1 MFRLTLILVCVTCNA
16 LVFAQIPDS
25 LTLEKCISLAEENS
39 YQLQADDAEIAV
51 AENVVSI
58 AESRAIPTISGELGM
73 DNRFLQPY
81 YFNQMWASVHADW
94 APGDLIMKTNRS
106 SLQDLETRKL
116 EKEQHRLSV
125 IGRST
130 SLYMSILQVNKQIE
144 ILGLKMI
151 LLQRHYQV
159 SRGMWTAGL
168 RSELDMLQ
176 TESEIARLK
185 EDSTQLTMVRSNL
198 TIELA
203 QLLGMDSAEGLHLVA
218 LQLDAPEVYE
228 VPDISLEHLANNPLL
243 SVLDSR
249 LAAEQFRLDEIT
261 AYQIPH
267 VTLGTGFVKDADPT
281 GDGNYLQI
289 NTGVTIPIYAGNTY
303 TYQKQ
308 GSQAMSESL
317 AAQRSDAEREL
328 LIHLMKIHDKLV
340 QTRNLMEL
348 QHQRLNISSRA
359 VDFAEVNY
367 KAGIASNI
375 DVISSQQQLT
385 NTELEMEETRL
396 EYVVN
401 LIEFYLTNNQVD
413 RILAMGDT
421 RIVN

>member
-1 MFRLTLILVCVTCNA
+1 MIKKTSR
-16 LVFAQIPDS
+16 
-25 LTLEKCISLAEENS
+25 S
-39 YQLQADDAEIAV
+39 Y
-51 AENVVSI
+51 
-58 AESRAIPTISGELGM
+58 
-73 DNRFLQPY
+73 
-81 YFNQMWASVHADW
+81 
-94 APGDLIMKTNRS
+94 
-106 SLQDLETRKL
+106 LQDLETRKL

-130 SLYMSILQVNKQIE
+130 SLYMSILQVNKQVE

-159 SRGMWTAGL
+159 SRGMWMAGL

-185 EDSTQLTMVRSNL
+185 EDSTQLTMVQSNL

-203 QLLGMDSAEGLHLVA
+203 QLLGMDSADGLHLA
-218 LQLDAPEVYE
+218 TLRLDAPEVFA
-228 VPDISLEHLANNPLL
+228 VPDISIENLADNPLL

-249 LAAEQFRLDEIT
+249 LAAEQFRMDEIT

-267 VTLGTGFVKDADPT
+267 VTLGTGLVKDADPT
-281 GDGNYLQI
+281 GDGNFLQI
-289 NTGVTIPIYAGNTY
+289 NAGVSIPIYAGNTF

-328 LIHLMKIHDKLV
+328 MIHLMKIHDNLV
-340 QTRNLMEL
+340 QTRSLMEL
-348 QHQRLNISSRA
+348 QHQRLDISSRA

-367 KAGIASNI
+367 KSGIASNI
-375 DVISSQQQLT
+375 DVLASQQQLT
-385 NTELEMEETRL
+385 NTELEIEQTRL

-413 RILAMGDT
+413 RILAMGGT
-421 RIVN
+421 QAVN